1 MTTRAADLATL
12 GGKAAN
18 LARLADGGLPV
29 PRFVVVTTDA
39 YDAFVDAAGLRPL
52 IEAALAEE
60 ARAASDAIT
69 AAFAASPLPD
79 DLRARLTD
87 DLTPLLG
94 SSGELAAPV
103 AVRSSAT
110 TEDLPGF
117 SFAGQQDTFLGVA
130 TLDEALTRIRDCW
143 ASLWTER
150 AIAYRTHHDIGHAV
164 SLAVVVQQM
173 VDADAAGVLFT
184 ANPRTGRRDE
194 TVVDATAGL
203 GEALVSGQVTPDTF
217 TVETA
222 TGEIRE
228 RLPAGA
234 EASITDEHLRGLVAL
249 GRRIV
254 ELYDEPMDVEWA
266 REGDDLYVLQAR
278 PITSLFPLPL
288 RSEPDA
294 VWGSFGAFQGM
305 LEPIT
310 PVGRDVLAM
319 IIAGAP
325 RIVGHR
331 VDWRANGSFAPAGE
345 RLWLRLDGILR
356 LRPTR
361 ALLGELLPMA
371 EPSVA
376 AILEALADE
385 PGLRPERTRPPL
397 WLLAGLSTLGPRMAA
412 RARTT
417 VAHPVQARRTLDRAA
432 ERLVADTAA
441 AVARASGQ
449 ATPQARL
456 DGVVDAMEA
465 LGRTGLPTLMPL
477 FGPMLVPAMTML
489 RRLRAAAAR
498 TGLPDADAL
507 ALSVMRALPGNV
519 TTEMDLRLADAAA
532 AIRGDANAWGWVA
545 ETPASDL
552 ARQFRAGRLPR
563 VAQQAI
569 GVFMDEYGMRGVAE
583 IDLGAP
589 RWRDDPTPVMHTV
602 KAYLGQCGDASPR
615 ARHKA
620 GQHEAGRAI
629 RRLMDASPR
638 PQAEKIS
645 HWARTIRSLAG
656 ARETPKFTLIRCLG
670 HLRDG
675 LDAAGAELVAQGRL
689 ERAEDV
695 VFLHLDELR
704 RAFTADWRALVA
716 ERRAVRDAEARRTQV
731 PRVLL
736 GDGRA
741 FYEGLGASGDLGGLG
756 VSPGVAEGPVR
767 VVRDPREA
775 QLPAGEILVCR
786 GTDPAW
792 TPLFLTAGGLV
803 TEVGGLM
810 THGSVVARECGI
822 PAVVGVHEAT
832 TRLRDGQ
839 RVRIDGMSGAIEV
852 L

>member
-1 MTTRAADLATL
+1 MTTLSPDLGTQ

-18 LARLADGGLPV
+18 LVRLAAAGLPV

-39 YDAFVDAAGLRPL
+39 YDAFVDAAGLRPR
-52 IEAALAEE
+52 IEAALAGE
-60 ARAASDAIT
+60 AGAASEIIA
-69 AAFAASPLPD
+69 AAFTTSPLPD
-79 DLRARLTD
+79 DLRARLID
-87 DLTPLLG
+87 DLAPLLDA
-94 SSGELAAPV
+94 SGELAAPV

-110 TEDLPGF
+110 AEDLPGF

-130 TLDEALTRIRDCW
+130 ALDEALTRIRDCW

-150 AIAYRTHHDIGHAV
+150 AIAYRTHNDIGHAV
-164 SLAVVVQQM
+164 SLAVVIQQM

-194 TVVDATAGL
+194 TVVDAAAGL

-228 RLPAGA
+228 RVPAGA
-234 EASITDEHLRGLVAL
+234 EASVTDEHLRGLVAL

-278 PITSLFPLPL
+278 PITSLFPLPEG
-288 RSEPDA
+288 SDADA
-294 VWGSFGAFQGM
+294 VWGSFGAFQGV
-305 LEPIT
+305 LEPVT
-310 PVGRDVLAM
+310 PVGRDLLAM

-325 RIVGHR
+325 RLVGRR
-331 VDWRANGSFAPAGE
+331 VDWRANGSFAAAGE

-356 LRPTR
+356 LRPAR
-361 ALLGELLPMA
+361 ALLGELLPLA
-371 EPSVA
+371 EPSIA
-376 AILEALADE
+376 AIVTGLADE
-385 PGLRPERTRPPL
+385 PALRPDRTRPPL
-397 WLLAGLSTLGPRMAA
+397 SLLAGFGTLAPRMAA
-412 RARTT
+412 RARSA
-417 VAHPVQARRTLDRAA
+417 VARPVMARRSLDLAA

-441 AVARASGQ
+441 AVARASGR

-456 DGVVDAMEA
+456 DAVVDAMEA

-477 FGPMLVPAMTML
+477 FGPVLVPALTML
-489 RRLRAAAAR
+489 GRLRAAAAR
-498 TGLPDADAL
+498 TGLLDADAL

-569 GVFMDEYGMRGVAE
+569 GAFMDEYGMRGVAE

-602 KAYLGQCGDASPR
+602 KAYLSQPSDASPR

-629 RRLMDASPR
+629 RQLMDASPR

-656 ARETPKFTLIRCLG
+656 ARETPKFTLIRCAG

-675 LDAAGAELVAQGRL
+675 LDAAGAELVAEGRL
-689 ERAEDV
+689 DRAEDV
-695 VFLHLDELR
+695 VFLHVDELR

-775 QLPAGEILVCR
+775 QLAAGEILVCR